1 MRTNTIMLAAA
12 AIAAAGLWMEN
23 AMAAPTTWVYTSIG
37 DRPIIS
43 NDDVYVPLFVPGEP
57 ALAPAMPG
65 LFYDQYGIRMG
76 VSVPGPLV
84 AAIFGNDYYSH
95 VATVRSPSLY
105 VPGGLRLEGITID
118 SDADWAAPFRASNG
132 YVQPAFIEQGGP
144 VGDFDLSTFAFNT
157 IASGGD
163 YAYVGYADA
172 TRTRFGYLQME
183 RASATDITQ
192 WRLVGFAYGEVGEAI
207 EVVDLTVV
215 PPAPS
220 AALLALGFVGLKRR
234 RRATS
239 HAECLVSSASMV

>member
-1 MRTNTIMLAAA
+1 MSTQIALWSATRVAMLAMATTC
-12 AIAAAGLWMEN
+12 LTTEN

-37 DRPIIS
+37 DRPTIS

-57 ALAPAMPG
+57 ALAPAAPG
-65 LFYDQYGIRMG
+65 IHYDQFGIRMS
-76 VSVPGPLV
+76 VTVPGPLV
-84 AAIFGNDYYSH
+84 AAFVGNDYYSH

-105 VPGGLRLEGITID
+105 VPGGLRLEGLTIE
-118 SDADWAAPFRASNG
+118 SDADWAAPVRASNG

-157 IASGGD
+157 IPSGGE

-172 TRTRFGYLQME
+172 TRTRFGYLQIE

-192 WRLVGFAYGEVGEAI
+192 WRLVGFAYEELGVPI
-207 EVVDLTVV
+207 EVTDLTVV

-220 AALLALGFVGLKRR
+220 ALLLTAGMAMASRR
-234 RRATS
+234 RTIR
-239 HAECLVSSASMV
+239 

>member
-1 MRTNTIMLAAA
+1 MNARNIIMQTRSITI
-12 AIAAAGLWMEN
+12 IAAAFAAACLTTEI
-23 AMAAPTTWVYTSIG
+23 AMAAPTTWVYTSVG
-37 DRPIIS
+37 ERPIIS
-43 NDDVYVPLFVPGEP
+43 NDNVYVPLFVPGEP
-57 ALAPAMPG
+57 ELAPAVPG
-65 LFYDQYGIRMG
+65 LYYDQFGLRMG
-76 VSVPGPLV
+76 VTVPGPLV

-105 VPGGLRLEGITID
+105 VPGGLRLEGVTID
-118 SDADWAAPFRASNG
+118 NDADWASPRRTSDG
-132 YVQPAFIEQGGP
+132 YVMPAFIEQGGS

-172 TRTRFGYLQME
+172 TRTRYGYLQME

-192 WRLVGFAYGEVGEAI
+192 WRLVGFAYEELGTPI

-220 AALLALGFVGLKRR
+220 AALLAAGMAIASRR
-234 RRATS
+234 RVVR
-239 HAECLVSSASMV
+239 